1 MDVTISQRR
10 LGEQMGDHEKKTVLF
25 EQVARVG
32 KALGS
37 GKRLELL
44 DLLAQGERSVEHLA
58 TAAHL
63 GVSTTSAHLQVLRQ
77 AGLVSTRRD
86 GTRVHYELAGLDV
99 FRLYEQL
106 RNVAGER
113 VADVGRAR
121 EDYLTSGRTPS
132 SLTPTQEVS
141 REELL
146 SRATVGDLT
155 VLDVRP
161 LEEYAAAH
169 IPGAISIP
177 LEDLPRRIDELP
189 SDQEVVAY
197 CRGAYCVLAY
207 EAVDLLHAAGRD
219 ASRLREGMLEW
230 RLHELP
236 VESGATAVGPDTR

>member
-1 MDVTISQRR
+1 
-10 LGEQMGDHEKKTVLF
+10 MGDREKKTVLF

-58 TAAHL
+58 AAAQL

-77 AGLVSTRRD
+77 AGLVNARRE
-86 GTRVHYELAGLDV
+86 GTWVHYGLAGLDV
-99 FRLYEQL
+99 YRLFEQL
-106 RNVAGER
+106 RNVAGDR

-121 EDYLTSGRTPS
+121 EDYLDSGRPAAIP
-132 SLTPTQEVS
+132 PTQEVS
-141 REELL
+141 RDELL
-146 SRATVGDLT
+146 TRVGAGDVT

-161 LEEYAAAH
+161 VEEYAAAH

-177 LEDLPRRIDELP
+177 VEELPRRIDELP
-189 SDQEVVAY
+189 SGQQVVAY

-207 EAVDLLHAAGRD
+207 EAVALLHAAGRD
-219 ASRLREGMLEW
+219 ALRLHEGMLEW
-230 RLHELP
+230 RVHELP
-236 VESGATAVGPDTR
+236 VESGTTATATAIAADPAR